1 MLHFLLNSYVK
12 VSPVPKDWAEYSLL
26 KIDRI
31 RSFNEGQ
38 LGLSK
43 EKDVESLLY
52 KRLDEEGKLIGEEP
66 SIDREKMK
74 QMYELMVFSRIL
86 DEQMTRLSTFREIG
100 TYAPF
105 RGQEAAQIG
114 YSLAME
120 KNDWLVPM
128 YRDTGA
134 MVARGVPAELLFL
147 YWAGD
152 ERGMSIPEGLNIL
165 PISIAVGTQVPQ
177 AAGLALANK
186 LGKTGSVVVTTTGDG
201 GTSKGD
207 FHEGL
212 NIASTYSVPL
222 VTIIENNQ
230 YAISMPRSQQTA
242 SKTLAQKA
250 IAYGIEGLLVDGNDV
265 IAVYE
270 ATRYAIEKARGG
282 EGPTLIELYTYR
294 MGVHTTAELVSHKLQ
309 PQEEI
314 SKWEKRDPI
323 SRMEKYLLSKRI
335 IDEEAIGNIQKSY
348 SERVK
353 AAIEKFRKVEP
364 PDPADIF
371 RYTYDKM
378 TRELAKQMQEAFGKT
393 EEIEKPSSEEQVINA
408 KVRQGVNIRNA
419 VNMAL
424 RQEME
429 LNDKIVV
436 FGEDVGRNGGV
447 FQVTKGLQD
456 EFGVDRVFDTPL
468 SELGIAGMFLG
479 LSVGGL
485 IPVAE
490 FQFDGFTPPAYDQ
503 IFNNVAR
510 FRNRTRGRYFVRG
523 VIRFPYGGGLHAP
536 ELHLDSPETYFAHTP
551 GLKVVIPSNP
561 YDAKGLLASSL
572 NEMNPIIFMEPKR
585 FYDTPRL
592 DVPEDRYLIPLG
604 KSKLLRQGDDVTVI
618 AYGAMVYPS
627 LEAVE
632 ALQKERIS
640 CELIDLRTVAPLDF
654 DAVRTSVEKTGR
666 LVIVHE
672 APKTLGIG
680 AEIAARIAD
689 ESLLYLKAPVKR
701 VTAYDVVNP
710 LSRLQKYYIPDSE
723 RIQKAIKQTLEF

>member
-1 MLHFLLNSYVK
+1 M
-12 VSPVPKDWAEYSLL
+12 L
-26 KIDRI
+26 KINRLK
-31 RSFNEGQ
+31 SFNEEQ
-38 LGLSK
+38 LGLRK
-43 EKDVESLLY
+43 ETNTESLLY
-52 KRLDEEGKLIGEEP
+52 RRLDEEGNLLGEEP
-66 SIDREKMK
+66 SIPAEKMR
-74 QMYELMVFSRIL
+74 QMYELMLYSRML

-120 KNDWLVPM
+120 DRDWLVPM

-134 MVARGVPAELLFL
+134 MVARGVPPELLFL

-152 ERGMSIPEGLNIL
+152 ERGMAIPEGLKVL
-165 PISIAVGTQVPQ
+165 PVSIAVGTQVPQ

-186 LGKTGSVVVTTTGDG
+186 LRKTMSVVVTTTGDG

-250 IAYGIEGLLVDGNDV
+250 LAYGIEGLLVDGNDV

-270 ATRYAIEKARGG
+270 ATKYAVEKARAG

-309 PQEEI
+309 PQDEL

-323 SRMEKYLLSKRI
+323 SRMEKYLTSKKI
-335 IDEEAIGNIQKSY
+335 LDEDK
-348 SERVK
+348 VK
-353 AAIEKFRKVEP
+353 AVQERYSQKVKEAVESFRKVQP

-378 TRELAKQMQEAFGKT
+378 TKDLVKQMHEAFAIS
-393 EEIEKPSSEEQVINA
+393 EEIGQQLVEETVRDA
-408 KVRQGVNIRNA
+408 KVKQGVNIRNA

-429 LNDKIVV
+429 LNEKIVV

-456 EFGVDRVFDTPL
+456 EFGIDRVFDTPL
-468 SELGIAGMFLG
+468 AELGIAGLFLG
-479 LSVGGL
+479 LAVGGL

-503 IFNNVAR
+503 IFNNIAR
-510 FRNRTRGRYFVRG
+510 FRNRSRGRYFVRG

-536 ELHLDSPETYFAHTP
+536 ELHLDSPETYFSHTP

-561 YDAKGLLASSL
+561 YDAKGLLASAL
-572 NEMNPIIFMEPKR
+572 NEMNPVIFMEPKR
-585 FYDTPRL
+585 FYDTPRV
-592 DVPEDRYLIPLG
+592 DVPEDRYLVPLG
-604 KSKLLRQGDDVTVI
+604 MSKLIRQGNDVTIVT
-618 AYGAMVYPS
+618 YGAMVYPS
-627 LEAVE
+627 LEAAE
-632 ALQKERIS
+632 ALQKEGKS
-640 CELIDLRTVAPLDF
+640 CDLIDLRTLSPLDF
-654 DAVRTSVEKTGR
+654 DAVKASVEKTGR

-672 APKTLGIG
+672 APRNLGLG

-701 VTAYDVVNP
+701 VTGYDVVNP
-710 LSRLQKYYIPDSE
+710 LSKLQQYYIPDSA
-723 RIQKAIKQTLEF
+723 RIIKAVRQTLEF

>member
-1 MLHFLLNSYVK
+1 M
-12 VSPVPKDWAEYSLL
+12 L

-31 RSFNEGQ
+31 RSFSEEQ
-38 LGLSK
+38 LGLHK
-43 EKDVESLLY
+43 ETDIETLLY
-52 KRLDEEGKLIGEEP
+52 KRIDEEGSIIGEEP
-66 SIDREKMK
+66 SLQEEQLKT
-74 QMYELMVFSRIL
+74 MYRLMVYARLL

-114 YSLAME
+114 YSMAME
-120 KNDWLVPM
+120 ANDWLVPM

-134 MVARGVPAELLFL
+134 LVARGVPAEQLFL

-152 ERGMSIPEGLNIL
+152 ERGMAIPEGLKIL
-165 PISIAVGTQVPQ
+165 PIAIAVGTQVPQ

-186 LGKTGSVVVTTTGDG
+186 LRKTGSVVITTTGDG

-212 NIASTYSVPL
+212 NMAGSYSLPL
-222 VTIIENNQ
+222 VTIVENNQ

-242 SKTLAQKA
+242 SKTIAQKA
-250 IAYGIEGLLVDGNDV
+250 VAYGIEGLLVDGNDAV
-265 IAVYE
+265 AVYE
-270 ATRYAIEKARGG
+270 ATRYAVEKAREG

-309 PQEEI
+309 PQEELA
-314 SKWEKRDPI
+314 KWEKKDPI
-323 SRMEKYLLSKRI
+323 LRLEKYLLSRRI
-335 IDEEAIGNIQKSY
+335 INSESVQEVRDEAAS
-348 SERVK
+348 RVK
-353 AAIEKFRKVEP
+353 QAVDTFRKIEP
-364 PDPADIF
+364 PDPKDIF
-371 RYTYDKM
+371 RYTYARM
-378 TRELAKQMQEAFGKT
+378 TKDQALQMKEAFGSSDEPYQQIQEESASSSKT
-393 EEIEKPSSEEQVINA
+393 
-408 KVRQGVNIRNA
+408 RQGVNIRNA
-419 VNMAL
+419 INMAL

-429 LNDKIVV
+429 LNERIVI

-456 EFGVDRVFDTPL
+456 DFGMDRVFDTPL
-468 SELGIAGMFLG
+468 AELGIAGLFLG

-503 IFNNVAR
+503 IFNNIAR
-510 FRNRTRGRYFVRG
+510 FRNRSRGRYNVRG

-536 ELHLDSPETYFAHTP
+536 ELHLDSPETYFVHTP

-572 NEMNPIIFMEPKR
+572 AEEDPVIFMEPKR
-585 FYDTPRL
+585 FYDTPRI
-592 DVPEDRYLIPLG
+592 DVPEERYLIPLG
-604 KSKLLRQGDDVTVI
+604 KSKLVRKGEDVTLVT
-618 AYGAMVYPS
+618 YGAMLYS
-627 LEAVE
+627 TMEA
-632 ALQKERIS
+632 ADAMSKEGRS
-640 CELIDLRTVAPLDF
+640 CDVIDLRTLSPLDF
-654 DAVRTSVEKTGR
+654 DAIRASVEKTGR

-672 APKTLGIG
+672 APKNLGMG

-701 VTAYDVVNP
+701 VTGYDVVNP

-723 RIQKAIKQTLEF
+723 RILKAVRQTLEF